1 MLPHVH
7 DGSAPL
13 SNDHQTLRVTAARKS
28 VYVRGN
34 DLLDALSPSDRDGLE
49 DDLDIVVLA
58 ARDLTHA
65 MGEALQFVD
74 FPIDAVLSVVA
85 TLESGDTIEVATIGR
100 EGLVEFDAALGAATS
115 QRTAFC
121 QVAGTVARMPIHRF
135 EQRMAN
141 SVTWAN
147 MVRRNVRAALFSAQQ
162 LAACNAKH
170 SILQRCARW
179 LSMTEDRVGR
189 EDFTL
194 THEFLA
200 MMLGVRRAGV
210 SEAAE
215 TLQKLGA
222 IVYRHGSLTV
232 RNSRLLNSVACEC
245 YQSCKLAFAAS
256 FLEEPHT
263 VWLVAR
269 ERPLF

>member
-1 MLPHVH
+1 
-7 DGSAPL
+7 
-13 SNDHQTLRVTAARKS
+13 

-34 DLLDALSPSDRDGLE
+34 DLLDALSPADRDGLE
-49 DDLDIVVLA
+49 DDLEIVVLA

-65 MGEALQFVD
+65 VGEAFEFVD

-100 EGLVEFDAALGAATS
+100 EAFVEFDAALGSGVS

-121 QVAGTVARMPIHRF
+121 QIAGTVARMPIHRF
-135 EQRMAN
+135 EHRMTTSAPFAN
-141 SVTWAN
+141 TI
-147 MVRRNVRAALFSAQQ
+147 RRNVRAALFSAQQ

-179 LSMTEDRVGR
+179 LSMTEERVGR

-215 TLQKLGA
+215 TLQRLGA
-222 IVYRHGSLTV
+222 IVYRHGSLNV
-232 RNSRLLNSVACEC
+232 RDSRLLNSIACEC

-256 FLEEPHT
+256 FLEEPRT

-269 ERPLF
+269 ERRLF